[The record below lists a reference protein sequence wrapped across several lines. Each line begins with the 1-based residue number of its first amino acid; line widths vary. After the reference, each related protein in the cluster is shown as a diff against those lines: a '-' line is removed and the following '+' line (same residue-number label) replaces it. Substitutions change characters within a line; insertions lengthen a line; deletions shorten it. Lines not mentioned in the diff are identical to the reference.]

1 MVNMW
6 RIFSLRCAFKK
17 RIVALTTLLL
27 GFWFATGILFPRAPE
42 RPKWA
47 DRALTPAQRAE
58 VVKDTFKFAW
68 RGYYTN
74 AFPNDELIP
83 LWNWYSNSR
92 YAIPSPVELIAP

>member
-1 MVNMW
+1 MANMR
-6 RIFSLRCAFKK
+6 RIVSLRGASRK
-17 RIVALTTLLL
+17 RIIALAILLL

-47 DRALTPAQRAE
+47 DRAVTPSQRAE
-58 VVKDTFKFAW
+58 VVKDVFRFAW

-74 AFPNDELIP
+74 AFPNDELVP

-92 YAIPSPVELIAP
+92 